1 MILKKFRIQKYKAV
15 QDTGW
20 IDIENLTVLVGKNEA
35 GKTTIL
41 KALHK
46 LNPFELEPF
55 KINEDWPRGKR
66 KERNEN
72 QVVSSVIFEANKD
85 ILDNELYKDAS
96 DKFEVLVEK
105 NYKNELTIEIQSEWF
120 TSISEE
126 DGNKDLIR
134 SDIEKY
140 VPTFIYMSDYRNFK
154 GMGRLDQLQQ
164 RITQNQATEE
174 DKTIKILLEL
184 SGLDLAEE
192 VQKATTSDREQRQ
205 YDLNDAS
212 LTLTSEIENRWKQKK
227 YEIQFNADGQEFYT
241 FVKDEGSPNLLKL
254 EERSK
259 GFQWFFSFD
268 LMFMYESQG
277 TFENCV
283 ILLDEPGLHLHP
295 DGQRDLLE
303 RLKNYATDNVL
314 IYSSH
319 LPFMIDLNHPESI
332 RIINE
337 SPEGTKVSDEFVNSD
352 PSSRFVLQAALGMS
366 GYNSYLLSQ
375 QNLVVEGVDDYWI
388 LTELSNLLK
397 RNNRIGLDESIFITP
412 SGGASE
418 VVYLSTLMIG
428 QKLNVYSLFD
438 EDDAGR
444 TGKAKL
450 TKNWLL
456 KYADNHATAKTLA
469 EVLTIK
475 TDYAVEDLLT
485 EKYYLKKVK
494 ETYKKQ
500 LTKEIKLSGK
510 DLLCNRVERF
520 FEDEGISFNKGSV
533 AKLIKKDLITA
544 ELKDIPAELA
554 DNAEKLF
561 TEINKELGKTA

>member
-46 LNPFELEPF
+46 LNPFEPEPF

-66 KERNEN
+66 KERNED
-72 QVVSSVIFEANKD
+72 QIVSSVIFEANKD

-126 DGNKDLIR
+126 DANKDLIR
-134 SDIEKY
+134 SDIDKY
-140 VPTFIYMSDYRNFK
+140 IPTFIYMSDYRNFK

-164 RITQNQATEE
+164 RIAQNQATEE

-192 VQKATTSDREQRQ
+192 VQKATTNDREQRQ

-212 LTLTSEIENRWKQKK
+212 LTLTNEIENRWKQKK

-268 LMFMYESQG
+268 LMFMYESKG

-303 RLKNYATDNVL
+303 RLKNYSADNVL

-444 TGKAKL
+444 IGKDKL

-475 TDYAVEDLLT
+475 TDYAIEDLLT

-520 FEDEGISFNKGSV
+520 FEDEGILFNKGSV

-544 ELKDIPAELA
+544 ELKDIPTELA

>member
-1 MILKKFRIQKYKAV
+1 M
-15 QDTGW
+15 
-20 IDIENLTVLVGKNEA
+20 
-35 GKTTIL
+35 TISI
-41 KALHK
+41 K
-46 LNPFELEPF
+46 LNFIFFLLP
-55 KINEDWPRGKR
+55 
-66 KERNEN
+66 
-72 QVVSSVIFEANKD
+72 SVFN
-85 ILDNELYKDAS
+85 
-96 DKFEVLVEK
+96 
-105 NYKNELTIEIQSEWF
+105 
-120 TSISEE
+120 
-126 DGNKDLIR
+126 
-134 SDIEKY
+134 
-140 VPTFIYMSDYRNFK
+140 FI
-154 GMGRLDQLQQ
+154 
-164 RITQNQATEE
+164 
-174 DKTIKILLEL
+174 
-184 SGLDLAEE
+184 
-192 VQKATTSDREQRQ
+192 
-205 YDLNDAS
+205 
-212 LTLTSEIENRWKQKK
+212 
-227 YEIQFNADGQEFYT
+227 
-241 FVKDEGSPNLLKL
+241 
-254 EERSK
+254 
-259 GFQWFFSFD
+259 
-268 LMFMYESQG
+268 SQG

-303 RLKNYATDNVL
+303 RLKNYSVDNVL

-337 SPEGTKVSDEFVNSD
+337 SPEGTKISDEFINSD

-397 RNNRIGLDESIFITP
+397 RNNRTGLDESVFITP

-444 TGKAKL
+444 TGKDKL
-450 TKNWLL
+450 INNWLL
-456 KYADNHATAKTLA
+456 KYADNHSTAKTLA
-469 EVLTIK
+469 EVLSIK
-475 TDYAVEDLLT
+475 TDFAIEDLLT

-500 LTKEIKLSGK
+500 LTKEIKLTGK

-533 AKLIKKDLITA
+533 AKLIKEDLITS
-544 ELKDIPAELA
+544 ELKDIPSELV
-554 DNAEKLF
+554 DNVEKLF
-561 TEINKELGKTA
+561 IEINKELGKTT